1 MKLSST
7 MMTAAVLAAGVTPG
21 HGTAALYVQS
31 QARESHQHFQ
41 TPLSRGHAR
50 QSAMV
55 ALLNT
60 YESSSLAD
68 WDGHGAA
75 PVTHAVY
82 LNAYRLLEVLP
93 DGLPMPSPGAEPDGQ
108 LTLEWHKSAYQTL
121 SVSVTADGDLHYAAL
136 LGASRTYGTEPFLGQ
151 LPQPL
156 LDLIQRVTLG

>member
-7 MMTAAVLAAGVTPG
+7 MLTTAVLAAGFTPG
-21 HGTAALYVQS
+21 HGTAARYVQS
-31 QARESHQHFQ
+31 QAPESHQHVQ
-41 TPLSRGHAR
+41 TQLSRGHAR

-75 PVTHAVY
+75 PVSQAVY
-82 LNAYRLLEVLP
+82 RNAYNLLEVLP
-93 DGLPMPSPGAEPDGQ
+93 DGLLMPSPGAEPDGQ